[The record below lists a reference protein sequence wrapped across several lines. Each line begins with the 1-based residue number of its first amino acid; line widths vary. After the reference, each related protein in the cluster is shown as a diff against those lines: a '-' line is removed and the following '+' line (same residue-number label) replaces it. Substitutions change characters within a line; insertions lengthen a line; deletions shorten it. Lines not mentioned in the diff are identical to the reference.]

1 MDQINSTLNALLA
14 NFQNQQVAF
23 VILVA
28 VTIFVLSLGLSFVFM
43 GATNPIRRR
52 LDHFFHEEEDNEGS
66 CRMQVIA
73 GRMRYRLF
81 TVSRPC

>member
-43 GATNPIRRR
+43 GQ
-52 LDHFFHEEEDNEGS
+52 DHDGDRFPLGYAEG
-66 CRMQVIA
+66 R
-73 GRMRYRLF
+73 
-81 TVSRPC
+81 